1 MGTLIF
7 LAGSIFFVFTI
18 VSIVINV
25 VKKNYAKS
33 KRILIR
39 ALIFITIYLPLLVIF
54 SLFSKENILSLNQ
67 DKCFDEWCVSVQN
80 VEKRTVDS
88 SDLYKITLKVS
99 NKGRGRTQRPDHPH
113 LYLQDSQGKNY
124 ETLSNEGRPLND
136 QIEAQT
142 SFETYLNFELPK
154 NAKGKLVIT
163 EGGGPTLV
171 IIGDEQSLFHK
182 KTVFYLH

>member
-7 LAGSIFFVFTI
+7 LVGSIFLIYTI
-18 VSIVINV
+18 VSIVFNL
-25 VKKNYAKS
+25 VKKNYSKS
-33 KRILIR
+33 LTVLVRSLILI
-39 ALIFITIYLPLLVIF
+39 IIYLVLLVGV

-80 VEKRTVDS
+80 VEKKSSGS
-88 SDLYKITLKVS
+88 SDSYKVTLKVS

-113 LYLQDSQGKNY
+113 FYLQDSQGKNY
-124 ETLSNEGRPLND
+124 EALLNEGRPLND
-136 QIEAQT
+136 QIDAQT
-142 SFETYLNFELPK
+142 SFETYLIFELPK
-154 NAKGKLVIT
+154 GIKGKLVLT

-182 KTVFYLH
+182 KTVFYLN